1 MINQTRKM
9 RCLGK
14 FDQKPAIR
22 IQIPSFGKIIFS
34 FVLIIFLLYNGQAY
48 SQVKITLPKIEIGNK
63 STGDKELSTGIQ
75 LLLLLTAISMAPAFL
90 LLLTSFTRIVIVLS
104 FVRTALSINQTPP
117 NQVIIVLA
125 LFLTFFIMAPTWHQV
140 SDVAVKPYMSGE
152 ISYKLALD
160 KGLKPIRDFMFRQ
173 TDEKDLALMIQI
185 AKISRPK
192 NETEVPTY
200 VLIPAFIIG
209 EMSTAFKMGF
219 MLFIPFIVIDM
230 VISSILLSM
239 GMMMLPPVMI
249 SLPFKILLFVMAD
262 GWRMVV
268 KSLVIGFN

>member
-1 MINQTRKM
+1 MIKQILLWK
-9 RCLGK
+9 
-14 FDQKPAIR
+14 R
-22 IQIPSFGKIIFS
+22 ILLF
-34 FVLIIFLLYNGQAY
+34 FVLFVFLLHAVPVY
-48 SQVKITLPKIEIGNK
+48 SQVKVTLPRIEIDNK
-63 STGDKELSTGIQ
+63 STGEKELSTSIQ

-117 NQVIIVLA
+117 NQVIIGLA
-125 LFLTFFIMAPTWHQV
+125 LFLTFFVMAPTWHQV
-140 SDVAVKPYMSGE
+140 NDIAIKPYMSGE
-152 ISYKLALD
+152 ISYNLALD
-160 KGLKPIRDFMFRQ
+160 KGLNPIRDFMFRQ
-173 TDEKDLALMIQI
+173 TQEKDLALMIQM
-185 AKISRPK
+185 AKMEKPK

-200 VLIPAFIIG
+200 VLIPAFVIS
-209 EMSTAFKMGF
+209 ELSMAFRMGF

-262 GWRMVV
+262 GWRMIV
-268 KSLVIGFN
+268 KSLVVGFN